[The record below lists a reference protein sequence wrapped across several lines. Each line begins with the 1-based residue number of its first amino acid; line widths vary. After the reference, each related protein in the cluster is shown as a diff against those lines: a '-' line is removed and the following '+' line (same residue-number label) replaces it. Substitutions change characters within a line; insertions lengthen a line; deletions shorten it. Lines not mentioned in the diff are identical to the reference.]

1 MLLVGKTI
9 RSFRYPQGGNGPNVM
24 GVLFWFVLKAILSS
38 LIGQSFYK
46 WFKTTKYGVW
56 WDAKI
61 STLLNKV
68 TNKHNE
74 AELKVKDK

>member
-1 MLLVGKTI
+1 
-9 RSFRYPQGGNGPNVM
+9 M
-24 GVLFWFVLKAILSS
+24 GVLFWFVMKAILSS

-46 WFKTTKYGVW
+46 WVKTTKYGVW

>member
-1 MLLVGKTI
+1 
-9 RSFRYPQGGNGPNVM
+9 M

-61 STLLNKV
+61 SALLNKV
-68 TNKHNE
+68 TGKHE
-74 AELKVKDK
+74 AADAKKSPQADMFDDK

>member
-1 MLLVGKTI
+1 
-9 RSFRYPQGGNGPNVM
+9 M
-24 GVLFWFVLKAILSS
+24 GVLFWFLAKSILSS

-61 STLLNKV
+61 SALLNKV
-68 TNKHNE
+68 IQKE
-74 AELKVKDK
+74 KQAQLKKPLKVKSENEKS

>member
-1 MLLVGKTI
+1 
-9 RSFRYPQGGNGPNVM
+9 M
-24 GVLFWFVLKAILSS
+24 GVLFCFVLKAILSS

>member
-1 MLLVGKTI
+1 
-9 RSFRYPQGGNGPNVM
+9 M

-61 STLLNKV
+61 SALLNKV
-68 TNKHNE
+68 THKHKIAE
-74 AELKVKDK
+74 ANRPIKVEKK

>member
-1 MLLVGKTI
+1 
-9 RSFRYPQGGNGPNVM
+9 M
-24 GVLFWFVLKAILSS
+24 GVLFWFVLKSILSS

-61 STLLNKV
+61 SALLNKV
-68 TNKHNE
+68 IQKE
-74 AELKVKDK
+74 EQAQLKKPLKVKK